1 MHVLRVG
8 LAEGVLRGHHDGT
21 LVTALEAEQGV
32 LETWQQVAIANL
44 EGGRGL
50 VERAVD
56 GVAVFQVQREVQG
69 DFGVLADTGVS
80 HGPDPRTSCS

>member
-8 LAEGVLRGHHDGT
+8 LAEGIFWRNLQRT
-21 LVTALEAEQGV
+21 LVSGLEAEQGV
-32 LETWQQVAIANL
+32 LEARQQVAIADL
-44 EGGRGL
+44 EGCRGL
-50 VERAVD
+50 VERAVY